1 MKRDEIGNLDNG
13 NRFNVFLRAAVG
25 IVFLYLNFAA
35 YELIGIEGVVI
46 TSVFFLVAQ
55 FAPFFVRA
63 FGRIRRARTKQLPK
77 ILVEPEVEHKSDT
90 DDRIRLVS
98 QVEKNRL

>member
-63 FGRIRRARTKQLPK
+63 YGRSRKDQTEQLPK
-77 ILVEPEVEHKSDT
+77 ILVEPEVQHNSDAT
-90 DDRIRLVS
+90 DRIRLVS
-98 QVEKNRL
+98 QVEQK

>member
-25 IVFLYLNFAA
+25 IVFLYLNIAA
-35 YELIGIEGVVI
+35 YQLIGIEGVVI

-63 FGRIRRARTKQLPK
+63 YGRSRRDQTEQLPK
-77 ILVEPEVEHKSDT
+77 ILIEPEVEDKSDAT
-90 DDRIRLVS
+90 DRVRLAS
-98 QVEKNRL
+98 QVEQE

>member
-25 IVFLYLNFAA
+25 IVFLYLNIAA
-35 YELIGIEGVVI
+35 YKLIGIEGVVVI
-46 TSVFFLVAQ
+46 SVFFLVAQ

-63 FGRIRRARTKQLPK
+63 YGRSRKDQTEQLPK
-77 ILVEPEVEHKSDT
+77 ILIEPEVEDKSDAT
-90 DDRIRLVS
+90 DRIRLVS
-98 QVEKNRL
+98 QVEQK